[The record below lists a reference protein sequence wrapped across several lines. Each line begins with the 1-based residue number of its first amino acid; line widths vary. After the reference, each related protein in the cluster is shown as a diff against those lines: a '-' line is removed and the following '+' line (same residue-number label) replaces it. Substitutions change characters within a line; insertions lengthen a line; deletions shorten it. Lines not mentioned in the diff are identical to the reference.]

1 VSASH
6 PLPQRDGARAPDL
19 AAALRR
25 ELRGEVAFDDYSR
38 HLFSRDASMYS
49 IEPIG
54 VAFPRDADDVAAAV
68 AVAAEFEA
76 PVLSRGGGTSLA
88 GQTVGAAL
96 VLDMSRHMD
105 RILEIDPERR
115 LARVQPGVV
124 QDDLNRAAGKAG
136 LMFGADTS
144 TSNRAT
150 LGGMIGNNSAGSHS
164 VRFGMTVDHVEA
176 LDVVLSD
183 ASRARLET
191 VSADELARR
200 AGAQTLEGSLHR
212 ELPRIVEAHREGIE
226 TGFPKFWRQAGGYRL
241 DRLLRDGGYDL
252 ARLVVGSEGTLVAV
266 TEALVDLVPM
276 PKVRVMAVGHFES
289 TQAALAAT
297 GDAMERDA
305 AAVELLDHAILEL
318 AKQKREFRELSTII
332 EGDPNALVFVTFFG
346 DTEQEALSALDGL
359 EAAWKTNGHGYHT
372 LRAVSAAEQAAVLL
386 VRKSGLGLL
395 MASSQGSRRPLAF
408 VEDTAVDPAH
418 LSEYVAKFTEILD
431 RHELEAGYYGHCSVG
446 CLHIRPFVDLTKPHG
461 SRRCARCRRRSVR
474 SSLPSTASTRASTAT
489 GSRAAS
495 STGASS
501 ATTSTRRCATSSGC
515 STPTGG

>member
-1 VSASH
+1 MRTVADHTPSPIGSRRDQPASRRRLLTKTAPVSASH

-150 LGGMIGNNSAGSHS
+150 
-164 VRFGMTVDHVEA
+164 
-176 LDVVLSD
+176 
-183 ASRARLET
+183 
-191 VSADELARR
+191 
-200 AGAQTLEGSLHR
+200 
-212 ELPRIVEAHREGIE
+212 
-226 TGFPKFWRQAGGYRL
+226 
-241 DRLLRDGGYDL
+241 
-252 ARLVVGSEGTLVAV
+252 
-266 TEALVDLVPM
+266 
-276 PKVRVMAVGHFES
+276 
-289 TQAALAAT
+289 
-297 GDAMERDA
+297 
-305 AAVELLDHAILEL
+305 
-318 AKQKREFRELSTII
+318 
-332 EGDPNALVFVTFFG
+332 
-346 DTEQEALSALDGL
+346 
-359 EAAWKTNGHGYHT
+359 
-372 LRAVSAAEQAAVLL
+372 
-386 VRKSGLGLL
+386 
-395 MASSQGSRRPLAF
+395 
-408 VEDTAVDPAH
+408 
-418 LSEYVAKFTEILD
+418 
-431 RHELEAGYYGHCSVG
+431 
-446 CLHIRPFVDLTKPHG
+446 
-461 SRRCARCRRRSVR
+461 
-474 SSLPSTASTRASTAT
+474 
-489 GSRAAS
+489 
-495 STGASS
+495 
-501 ATTSTRRCATSSGC
+501 
-515 STPTGG
+515 

>member
-1 VSASH
+1 MTTTVRASPSH
-6 PLPQRDGARAPDL
+6 PLPQRNGAGTSDFE
-19 AAALRR
+19 AALRR
-25 ELRGEVAFDDYSR
+25 ELRGEVAFDSYSR

-49 IEPIG
+49 IAPIG

-68 AVAAEFEA
+68 ALAAEHGA

-96 VLDMSRHMD
+96 VLDMSRHMNG
-105 RILEIDPERR
+105 ILELDPERR

-124 QDDLNRAAGKAG
+124 QDDLNRAAGQAG

-191 VSADELARR
+191 VGADELARR
-200 AGAQTLEGSLHR
+200 GTAQTLEGSICR
-212 ELPRIVEAHREGIE
+212 ELPRIVEARREGIE

-241 DRLLRDGGYDL
+241 DRLLRDGDFDL

-297 GDAMERDA
+297 SDAMERDA

-332 EGDPNALVFVTFFG
+332 EGDPNALVFVTFFA
-346 DTEQEALSALDGL
+346 DSEQEALSALDGL

-372 LRAVSAAEQAAVLL
+372 LRAVSAAEQAAILL

-395 MASSQGSRRPLAF
+395 MASSEGSRRPLAF

-431 RHELEAGYYGHCSVG
+431 RHELKAGYYG
-446 CLHIRPFVDLTKPHG
+446 CLLYT
-461 SRRCARCRRRSVR
+461 S
-474 SSLPSTASTRASTAT
+474 PSPRD
-489 GSRAAS
+489 
-495 STGASS
+495 
-501 ATTSTRRCATSSGC
+501 
-515 STPTGG
+515 